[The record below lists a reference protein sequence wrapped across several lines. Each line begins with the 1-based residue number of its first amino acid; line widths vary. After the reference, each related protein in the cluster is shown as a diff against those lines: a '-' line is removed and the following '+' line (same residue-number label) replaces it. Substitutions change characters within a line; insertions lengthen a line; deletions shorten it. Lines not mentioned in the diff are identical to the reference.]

1 MTVNTFLEGFELK
14 VDSSQ
19 LPACKQ
25 VLYVHFHIFK
35 ILIVVF
41 FLLLQLC
48 FFRFRYMWL
57 SSLMIDMHPL
67 SIKPKKHFPG
77 PFKSETFN
85 LF

>member
-41 FLLLQLC
+41 FC
-48 FFRFRYMWL
+48 CCSYA
-57 SSLMIDMHPL
+57 SLDLDICD
-67 SIKPKKHFPG
+67 
-77 PFKSETFN
+77 
-85 LF
+85 